1 MIQIVR
7 HWVLI
12 LIIRRP
18 YAKRTNNPPRFR
30 AARIKSAA
38 APRKNSQDPRV
49 LRKDRHRH
57 YQCRIKKAER
67 ILANEKLAMS
77 EIRMNSIES
86 ECVPLLSARGL
97 LSLVLGACA
106 FAQIARPADTLN
118 PSLFP
123 LQHTSWTEREGAPPQ
138 INDIAQAPDGS
149 LWLAPIIE

>member
-1 MIQIVR
+1 M
-7 HWVLI
+7 
-12 LIIRRP
+12 
-18 YAKRTNNPPRFR
+18 
-30 AARIKSAA
+30 
-38 APRKNSQDPRV
+38 
-49 LRKDRHRH
+49 
-57 YQCRIKKAER
+57 KKAER

-118 PSLFP
+118 PSLFL